1 MERRNFLA
9 MSGLLTAFGAA
20 IPSSLLALTTSPQGP
35 EGGQNSKPV
44 LLPAQTPLDDKGGMD
59 IRVWVR
65 SGMTNGVFSNV
76 ETAVA
81 PKMMGP
87 PPHYHHELD
96 ELMYVVEGTAS
107 ILIGND
113 MVEVKTGGWHLR
125 PRMIKH
131 TFWNASDQK
140 LRFFDMYFNQP
151 FEEYL
156 EEIFHKLTAE
166 NGYEE
171 GSDKKNK
178 AIWALN
184 DKFGLVFPE
193 DSFGQR
199 SEIMKQFGLK

>member
-9 MSGLLTAFGAA
+9 MSGLLTAFGATV
-20 IPSSLLALTTSPQGP
+20 PSSLLALSSSP
-35 EGGQNSKPV
+35 EEVKKIDPV
-44 LLPAQTPLDDKGGMD
+44 LLPSLAPLDDKGGMD

-65 SGMTNGVFSNV
+65 SGMTNGVFSSV

-81 PKMMGP
+81 PKLMGP

-96 ELMYVVEGTAS
+96 ELMYVIEGTAS
-107 ILIGND
+107 ILIGDD
-113 MVEVKTGGWHLR
+113 MIEVKAGGWHLR
-125 PRMIKH
+125 PREIKH

-171 GSDKKNK
+171 GSEKKNN

-199 SEIMKQFGLK
+199 TEIMKQFGLK

>member
-1 MERRNFLA
+1 
-9 MSGLLTAFGAA
+9 MSGLLTAFGATV
-20 IPSSLLALTTSPQGP
+20 PSSLLALSSSP
-35 EGGQNSKPV
+35 EEVKKIDPV
-44 LLPAQTPLDDKGGMD
+44 LLPSLAPLDDKGRRDGY
-59 IRVWVR
+59 
-65 SGMTNGVFSNV
+65 SGLGSFRNDQRGFLSV

-81 PKMMGP
+81 PKLMGP

-96 ELMYVVEGTAS
+96 ELMYVIEGTAS
-107 ILIGND
+107 ILIGDD
-113 MVEVKTGGWHLR
+113 MIEVKAGGWHLR
-125 PRMIKH
+125 PREIKH

-171 GSDKKNK
+171 GSEKKNN

-199 SEIMKQFGLK
+199 TEIMKQFGLK

>member
-20 IPSSLLALTTSPQGP
+20 IPSSLLALTTSPLGP
-35 EGGQNSKPV
+35 EEAQNSKPV
-44 LLPAQTPLDDKGGMD
+44 LLPAQLPLDDKGGMD

-65 SGMTNGVFSNV
+65 SGMTNGIFSNV
-76 ETAVA
+76 ECAVA
-81 PKMMGP
+81 PKLMGP
-87 PPHYHHELD
+87 PPHYHLELD
-96 ELMYVVEGTAS
+96 ELMYVAEGTAS

-113 MVEVKTGGWHLR
+113 IVEVKAGGWHLR

-131 TFWNASDQK
+131 TFWNASDQR

-156 EEIFHKLTAE
+156 EEIFHKLTVE
-166 NGYEE
+166 NGYED

-199 SEIMKQFGLK
+199 SEIMEQFGLK